1 MKFKKIIKRIASAAM
16 ALAICAT
23 TITASFNG
31 AITATAAEDKF
42 SIKVS
47 KDNYGFWHYTGFPAL
62 ESGISAFCYNYGK
75 HAWSGDTYTE
85 SDVSYSD
92 VTKRYLGYV
101 QYYGY
106 PNADTSDVYFGATQC
121 LIWEILGGYRSLD
134 NSFTLKGAGYKGL
147 ISSQVQKKAY
157 DDIVKRVQNHRDTM
171 SCAGDTFTLKFNPA
185 NKRYETT
192 ITDNNAVGGAF
203 NFVAKLRNEG
213 FTVEQKDSKH
223 YTVATTAP
231 ITSAKSVSFSKN
243 IPFRYKQTSVTY
255 VCAGT
260 ISGRPTQDNQVM
272 GMNNKID
279 PVPMR
284 ITLAT
289 EKSGSLSFDKRFLR
303 TDGSVADSFTAKQ
316 LYSKVKFTLKENTTG
331 ETVYLK
337 GSNGNYSFVA
347 LNHSAGVDFTGST
360 ANIKVNSENG
370 KCSITGLPVGNYTLI
385 ENLDTTENVDFLL
398 SQDISLSVKAGET
411 TEKNV
416 DNKSENNYYGIRI
429 VKHWIDEKGNDYSS
443 ATETDYK
450 KLLDLYKGDDTKV
463 QELFNTAKFRAY
475 VIVNNKKYYLM
486 QGGGLHYKDTT
497 QNINFDG
504 WIVENDKGE
513 NSNVMVSG
521 KMAGICPHVECANY
535 NELGI
540 FGFDVSNF
548 DNGAVGASVG
558 ADGTI
563 LRLPSIYIYGL
574 TKQTAELQID
584 TDHWHYSKGK
594 IGVNGTV
601 AGSKIYFEEIASD
614 KTYAA
619 VAQNVDSITATGVDF
634 TRSDVADMYNY
645 KRVYPLNVVKKDSVT
660 GAAVQGARYGLYNAT
675 TNELVDEGTTDANGS
690 ITFENL
696 AVDKTYYVK
705 EIEAPSN
712 YMIDPEKHEVKFKG
726 SLDGL
731 ALTQRV
737 LDEQELDVKETP
749 KLADL
754 NILKKD
760 NLGNIVANVSFDVIT
775 NQNIK
780 YNDKTYNK
788 GDVVATLK
796 TDTNGKAEIKDLPLG
811 EYKIKE
817 TGTYQPYVVTNE
829 EQIVLFEGAEVAP
842 TVKYVSKTLEF
853 TNYIQKGKLTIKKVA
868 TFDNNKTLAGADFT
882 VTAAEDFVVN
892 GHKIHSKG
900 NVIATLTT
908 DENGI
913 ATNYKEVD
921 VTVDEIPMYAN
932 AKYTVTET
940 KAPEGYTL
948 NNTSQTFVMEWDDT
962 PELQYVSTTQV
973 FDNDETKG
981 SINVQKRTEG
991 NLNVKGIKFTLSGTS
1006 AQGNVI
1012 TRSAETDDKGNALF
1026 TQIPVGS
1033 AYEIVEDGDTVP
1045 TAYLVAESKDNVK
1058 VEYAK
1063 TTNVEFYNEEK
1074 TGTISVK
1081 KHTKGDLNI
1090 SGITFTLKG
1099 TSQSNREITITANT
1113 DDKGIA
1119 TFEKIPI
1126 GVYTIYESDNV
1137 PAAYLIAE
1145 PKKDVRVEYAKTT
1158 NVEFTNEEK
1167 TGSIKLQKRTEGN
1180 LNISDISFTLKGT
1193 AQTGE
1198 YVEISAKTDDKGVAT
1213 FENIPIGSAYE
1224 IVEDGD
1230 TVPTA
1235 YLVAESKKDVKVEY
1249 AKTTDVEFYNQHKT
1263 GSIKIQKSTS
1273 DNSDK
1278 INNIKF
1284 VLSGKADC
1292 GLDVEISATT
1302 DDKGVA
1308 TFENVPI
1315 GTFEIVE
1322 DGKTVP
1328 VGYLIAEPKKDVRVE
1343 YAKTTDV
1350 TFTNKPTEIE
1360 FSKQSAT
1367 GSGELKGAKLQLF
1380 DEKGKLVEEWT
1391 SGTNPHVIKG
1401 KLAAGGKYRLHES
1414 LAPIGY
1420 KVASDIEFT
1429 VNTDGKVQK
1438 VVMYDE
1444 AEEKPERPPQTG
1456 YTEHNPMVFVLLAGI
1471 ALISVFSIFVKVSS
1485 KKKEDE

>member
-1 MKFKKIIKRIASAAM
+1 MKIRKIIKRIASAAM
-16 ALAICAT
+16 AIAIGAT
-23 TITASFNG
+23 TIAASFSSG
-31 AITATAAEDKF
+31 ITAKAANDTF
-42 SIKVS
+42 SIRVS
-47 KDNYGFWHYTGFPAL
+47 KDNYGFWHYTGFPEL

-75 HAWSGDTYTE
+75 HAWTGDTYTE
-85 SDVSYSD
+85 SDVSYNYL
-92 VTKRYLGYV
+92 TELYLGYV

-106 PNADTSDVYFGATQC
+106 PNADTSDAYYGATQC
-121 LIWEILGGYRSLD
+121 LVWEILGGYRTLD
-134 NSFTLKGAGYKGL
+134 NSFALKGAGYKGL
-147 ISSQVQKKAY
+147 IWSQVQKKAY
-157 DDIVKRVQNHRDTM
+157 DDIVKRVQNHHSAM
-171 SCAGDTFTLKFNPA
+171 SCANGTFTLKYNPA
-185 NKRYETT
+185 KRRYETV
-192 ITDNNAVGGAF
+192 ITDNNALGGAF
-203 NFVAKLRNEG
+203 NFVTKLRSEG
-213 FTVEQKDSKH
+213 FTVEQNDSKH
-223 YTVATTAP
+223 YTVATTSQIA
-231 ITSAKSVSFSKN
+231 SAKSVSFQKN
-243 IPFRYKQTSVTY
+243 IPYRYKKTSVTY

-260 ISGRPTQDNQVM
+260 INGTPTRDNQIM
-272 GMNNKID
+272 GLENSID
-279 PVPMR
+279 PVQMR
-284 ITLAT
+284 ISLVT
-289 EKSGSLSFDKRFLR
+289 EKTGNFSFKKRFLNR
-303 TDGSVADSFTAKQ
+303 ENRPQEESIAKQ
-316 LYSKVKFTLKENTTG
+316 MYSSVTFNLVDNATG
-331 ETVYLK
+331 ENVYLR
-337 GSNGNYSFVA
+337 GSNGSYTFAA
-347 LNHSAGVDFTGST
+347 LNHTAGFDYTGTT
-360 ANIKVNSENG
+360 AVINVNADNG
-370 KCSITGLPVGNYTLI
+370 KCSVSNLPVGNYTLV
-385 ENLDTTENVDFLL
+385 EKTTYAGYLCSANVTV
-398 SQDISLSVKAGET
+398 SIKAGQT
-411 TEKNV
+411 VDKTV
-416 DNKSENNYYGIRI
+416 DNKTTTPYKS
-429 VKHWIDEKGNDYSS
+429 VTVAKHWIDENGNDYCTSDADS
-443 ATETDYK
+443 YK
-450 KLLDLYKGDDTKV
+450 ALV
-463 QELFNTAKFRAY
+463 ELFKDKNDTSDNAWTNAWLATNDFLNTVKLRAY
-475 VIVNNKKYYLM
+475 VLIDGEKYYISEGGLESYLSDGIEFTGFTVCNEKGESSVLM
-486 QGGGLHYKDTT
+486 GAGTMAGFCKDVTHAKELYFDTFGGGDTGYVNWNGEVGST
-497 QNINFDG
+497 PNIT
-504 WIVENDKGE
+504 V
-513 NSNVMVSG
+513 
-521 KMAGICPHVECANY
+521 
-535 NELGI
+535 
-540 FGFDVSNF
+540 
-548 DNGAVGASVG
+548 
-558 ADGTI
+558 
-563 LRLPSIYIYGL
+563 YGL
-574 TKQTAELQID
+574 TKNTSKLLNTE
-584 TDHWHYSKGK
+584 YSHTCTQ
-594 IGVNGTV
+594 IGVNGETD
-601 AGSKIYFEEIASD
+601 GKIYFEEIACD

-619 VAQNVDSITATGVDF
+619 VSFNMDSVDPVDVDYTATSGI
-634 TRSDVADMYNY
+634 ANIYNY
-645 KRVYPLNVVKKDSVT
+645 KRVFPLNVVKKDSIT

-796 TDTNGKAEIKDLPLG
+796 TDINGKAEIKDLPLG
-811 EYKIKE
+811 EYKVKE

-829 EQIVLFEGAEVAP
+829 EQVVLFEGAEVAP

-868 TFDNNKTLAGADFT
+868 TFDNNKTLAGAEFT

-948 NNTSQTFVMEWDDT
+948 NNTPQTFVMEWDDT

-991 NLNVKGIKFTLSGTS
+991 NLNVKGIKFTLTGTS

-1292 GLDVEISATT
+1292 GLDVEINATT

-1328 VGYLIAEPKKDVRVE
+1328 VGYLVADKQSVKVE

-1367 GSGELKGAKLQLF
+1367 GSGELEGAKLQLF

>member
-1 MKFKKIIKRIASAAM
+1 MRFKKIIKRIASAAM

-47 KDNYGFWHYTGFPAL
+47 KDNYGFWHYTGFPDL
-62 ESGISAFCYNYGK
+62 ENGISAFCYNYGK

-106 PNADTSDVYFGATQC
+106 PNADTSDAYFGATQC

-134 NSFTLKGAGYKGL
+134 NSFALKGAGYKGL
-147 ISSQVQKKAY
+147 ILSQVQKKAY
-157 DDIVKRVQNHRDTM
+157 DDIVKRVQNHHTTM
-171 SCAGDTFTLKFNPA
+171 SCDGDTFTLKFNPA
-185 NKRYETT
+185 KKRYETV
-192 ITDNNAVGGAF
+192 ITDNNALGGAF
-203 NFVAKLRNEG
+203 NFVTKLRSEG
-213 FTVEQKDSKH
+213 FTVEQNDSKH

-260 ISGRPTQDNQVM
+260 ISGRPTRDNQIM
-272 GMNNKID
+272 GLQNYID
-279 PVPMR
+279 PADME

-289 EKSGSLSFDKRFLR
+289 EKSGNLSFDKRFLN
-303 TDGSVADSFTAKQ
+303 TDGSVTDEYYVKQ
-316 LYSKVKFTLKENTTG
+316 NGLYSKVAFTLKENTTG
-331 ETVYLK
+331 ENVYLK
-337 GSNGNYSFVA
+337 GSNGSYSFVA
-347 LNHSAGVDFTGST
+347 LNHTAGVDFTGST
-360 ANIKVNSENG
+360 ATIKVNSENG
-370 KCSITGLPVGNYTLI
+370 ECSITNLPVGNYTLI

-398 SQDISLSVKAGET
+398 SQNIAISVKAGKT
-411 TEKNV
+411 TAKVV
-416 DNKSENNYYGIRI
+416 DNKSEKGYYGVSL
-429 VKHWIDEKGNDYSS
+429 VKHWVDENGNDYSS
-443 ATETDYK
+443 ANAEDYK
-450 KLLDLYKGDDTKV
+450 KLLDTFKEDADADYSNAFSKT
-463 QELFNTAKFRAY
+463 EALFNSVSFVPY
-475 VIVNNKKYYLM
+475 VVVNNTKYYLNRT
-486 QGGGLHYKDTT
+486 GGKQLSST
-497 QNINFDG
+497 NFNG
-504 WIVENDKGE
+504 WIITNTLGQDD
-513 NSNVMVSG
+513 SVMMSAN
-521 KMAGICPHVECANY
+521 MAGICPHKEDAIELSFGEFGRGSDANINISNGTV
-535 NELGI
+535 NEL
-540 FGFDVSNF
+540 
-548 DNGAVGASVG
+548 
-558 ADGTI
+558 
-563 LRLPSIYIYGL
+563 PSLYVYGL
-574 TKQTAELQID
+574 TKDTGVLPID
-584 TDHWHYSKGK
+584 TDHWHYSKGQ
-594 IGVNGTV
+594 IGVNGTTD
-601 AGSKIYFEEIASD
+601 GKIYFEEIAAD

-619 VAQNVDSITATGVDF
+619 VPQNVDSLTATAVDF
-634 TRSDVADMYNY
+634 TRSDTVDVYNY
-645 KRVYPLNVVKKDSVT
+645 KRVFPLNVVKKDSIT
-660 GAAVQGARYGLYNAT
+660 GAAVQGAKYGLYDKE
-675 TNELVDEGTTDANGS
+675 TNELVSEETTDVNGS

-705 EIEAPSN
+705 EIHAPDN
-712 YMIDPEKHEVKFKG
+712 YVLDTKSYDVKFTG

-731 ALTQRV
+731 ELTQRV
-737 LDEQELDVKETP
+737 LDVQKLEIKETP

-754 NILKKD
+754 NIEKKD
-760 NLGNIVANVSFDVIT
+760 DLGNIVANVTFDVIT
-775 NQNIK
+775 NQDIK
-780 YNDKTYNK
+780 FNNK
-788 GDVVATLK
+788 SYSKGAVVTTLT
-796 TDTNGKAEIKDLPLG
+796 TDENGKANVKGLPLG
-811 EYKIKE
+811 EYTVKE
-817 TGTYQPYVVTNE
+817 TGTYQPYVVSNE
-829 EQIVLFEGAEVAP
+829 TQTVTFNGADVAA
-842 TVKYVSKTLEF
+842 TVQYVSKTLEF

-868 TFDNNKTLAGADFT
+868 TFDNNKTLAGAEFT

-892 GHKIHSKG
+892 GYKLHSKG
-900 NVIATLTT
+900 DVIATLVT
-908 DENGI
+908 DDKGI

-921 VTVDEIPMYAN
+921 VTVEEIPMYVN

-940 KAPEGYTL
+940 KAPDGYEL
-948 NNTSQTFVMEWDDT
+948 NGTPKTFTMKWDDT
-962 PELQYVSTTQV
+962 PELRYVSTTQV

-991 NLNVKGIKFTLSGTS
+991 DLNIQGIKFTLTGTS

-1074 TGTISVK
+1074 QGSISVQ
-1081 KHTKGDLNI
+1081 KHTEGDLNI

-1099 TSQSNREITITANT
+1099 TSDSGREIAISANT
-1113 DDKGIA
+1113 DDKGVV

-1137 PAAYLIAE
+1137 PAAYLVAE
-1145 PKKDVRVEYAKTT
+1145 PQKDVKVEYAKTT

-1167 TGSIKLQKRTEGN
+1167 KGSIKLQKRTEGD
-1180 LNISDISFTLKGT
+1180 LNISGINFILKGT
-1193 AQTGE
+1193 ADTGE

-1328 VGYLIAEPKKDVRVE
+1328 VGYLVADKQSVTVE
-1343 YAKTTDV
+1343 YSKTTDV

-1367 GSGELKGAKLQLF
+1367 GSGELEGAKLQLF
-1380 DEKGKLVEEWT
+1380 DDKGNLIEEWT
-1391 SGTNPHVIKG
+1391 SGKTPHIITG

-1414 LAPIGY
+1414 LAPVGY

-1429 VNTDGKVQK
+1429 VNTDGTIQK

-1444 AEEKPERPPQTG
+1444 AEDKPVPTG
-1456 YTEHNPMVFVLLAGI
+1456 YTEHSPMVFILLIGVAAIGG
-1471 ALISVFSIFVKVSS
+1471 LSVFTKIR
-1485 KKKEDE
+1485 KKDN